1 VGLDVPE
8 PNQEE
13 ISFGELFHLLRRS
26 KWLAT
31 GITALFTIA
40 AITAVLIVP
49 KRYEATLVL
58 SAVSSNS
65 ENGLMGNLSS
75 AASQFSGL
83 AAMVGISPQ
92 ADSKKSESL
101 AVLQSEALTEEY
113 IKANNLL
120 PVLYPKK
127 WDASKNG
134 WKGTDVRKN
143 PTLWKANS
151 LFRDDIR
158 SLTTDTK
165 TGLSTLAITWADP
178 VTAARWAND
187 LVKMTNDYL
196 RDKAIRESES
206 NIAYLNDQASK
217 TDVVGV
223 KQAIF
228 TILQSQISKAMLAR
242 GSEEYALKVIDPA
255 FAPERPSSPKPVLW
269 VGIGFVAGLMF
280 SIVIITLRKPPP
292 LR

>member
-1 VGLDVPE
+1 VGLNVAE

-26 KWLAT
+26 KWLVT

-40 AITAVLIVP
+40 AITLVLLVP
-49 KRYEATLVL
+49 KNYEATLTI
-58 SAVSSNS
+58 SAVTSNS

-101 AVLQSEALTEEY
+101 AVLQSEALTEQY
-113 IKANNLL
+113 IRANNLL
-120 PVLYPKK
+120 PELFPKK
-127 WDASKNG
+127 WDASKNR
-134 WKGTDVRKN
+134 WKETDVRKN
-143 PTLWKANS
+143 PTLWKGNL
-151 LFRDDIR
+151 LFRQKIR
-158 SLTTDTK
+158 TLNNDTK
-165 TGLSTLAITWADP
+165 TGLSTLTINWTDP

-206 NIAYLNDQASK
+206 NIAYLNDQATK
-217 TDVVGV
+217 TDVLGV

-228 TILQSQISKAMLAR
+228 SILQSQISKAMLAR
-242 GSEEYALKVIDPA
+242 GSEEYALKVVDPA
-255 FAPERPSSPKPVLW
+255 FAPERPSSPQPVLW
-269 VGIGFVAGLMF
+269 VGIGFAAGLMC
-280 SIVIITLRKPPP
+280 SIVVITLRKPPP